1 VLALIAIVVNGL
13 STWFAFQGQTT
24 IYANYLL
31 RIGINPLSY
40 LFNVI
45 LDSVGRAF
53 GLLAMYFVFRVVLRR
68 PALAVA
74 ALGVLTLLLG
84 LGGENAALEIPG
96 AILSA
101 VLITWLVSR
110 IGLLAVVTMW
120 CFNFLL
126 FFVSPS
132 FDFSSW
138 YAAYTMPGLVFL
150 LALTGY
156 AFYISLGSQP
166 LFGAASLED

>member
-1 VLALIAIVVNGL
+1 
-13 STWFAFQGQTT
+13 
-24 IYANYLL
+24 
-31 RIGINPLSY
+31 
-40 LFNVI
+40 
-45 LDSVGRAF
+45 
-53 GLLAMYFVFRVVLRR
+53 MYFVFRVVLRR
-68 PALAVA
+68 SALAVA
-74 ALGVLTLLLG
+74 ALGLVAFLLG
-84 LGGENAALEIPG
+84 LGGENAALEIPAAVLG
-96 AILSA
+96 AI
-101 VLITWLVSR
+101 LITWLVAR

-150 LALTGY
+150 LVLTLY
-156 AFYISLGSQP
+156 AFRISLGGQP